1 MQSMQESPLADYM
14 PWTPK
19 TESRLEALAALA
31 PRTCA
36 TMHGST
42 YRGDGGRALRD
53 LAVAMKEILGRE

>member
-1 MQSMQESPLADYM
+1 MQASPLADYM

-19 TESRLEALAALA
+19 TEARMNELAALA

-42 YRGDGGRALRD
+42 FRGDGARALRD
-53 LAVAMKEILGRE
+53 LSTAMREVLGGP

>member
-1 MQSMQESPLADYM
+1 M

-19 TESRLEALAALA
+19 TESRLRELAALA

-42 YRGDGGRALRD
+42 FRGDGATALRE
-53 LAVAMKEILGRE
+53 LASVMKEVLGRE